1 MLSII
6 NFYKNL
12 TMNKCTFQV
21 VILLITSPIF
31 AQNPSQDLDTIITT
45 YQDHNGY
52 DRDMY
57 PLGLYT
63 EEYYKQETEFAKS
76 LINDLSKI
84 EKNKLSETEQISLE
98 LLKFKLNETIDRFE
112 FKAYLNPLL
121 SDSGFHLSLSYQV
134 RDLNNYK
141 QVKAY
146 LNKLNAI
153 PTYVDQHFELLRKGL
168 KESITQPKVIF
179 EGYASTYDSQIVSS
193 AEESFF
199 FEPFENLP
207 SSLSPS
213 QKDSVINAAK
223 KAIETNVIPQFKRIK
238 SFFETEYLPNTKTE
252 LGVSNGPQ
260 GETYFQNRLNYYT
273 TLNLSAEEIHN
284 IGLKEVERIYAEMK
298 SIVEEV
304 EFDGTLD
311 EFITFLR
318 TDEQFY
324 AKTED
329 ELLKEARDIAKRID
343 AKLPAYFKTLPRKP
357 YGVAKVPDAIAP
369 KYTTGRY
376 IGPSDE
382 TQPGYYWV
390 NTYNLPNRP
399 LYVLPSLTAHEAV
412 PGHHLQ
418 NALNAELGDSIPRFR
433 KSTYLS
439 AYGEGWGLY
448 SEFLA
453 EEMGIYTTP
462 YERFGKLTYEQW
474 RACRLV
480 IDTGIHA
487 MGWTR
492 EQAVEYFTKHTA
504 LSLHNINTEV
514 DRYISWP
521 GQAVSYKIGE
531 IKIRALRRKA
541 ETTLGEKFD
550 IRDFHEVVLEQ
561 GVVTLPILEQ
571 RINRYIEKTLD
582 NH

>member
-1 MLSII
+1 MYMRSNFIIVLSLFVFSTFYAQEASEKLEMII
-6 NFYKNL
+6 KEYEAHKSYDKNE
-12 TMNKCTFQV
+12 F
-21 VILLITSPIF
+21 
-31 AQNPSQDLDTIITT
+31 
-45 YQDHNGY
+45 
-52 DRDMY
+52 

-63 EEYYKQETEFAKS
+63 ETYYKQEAEFAENQLKKLNTIDDGS
-76 LINDLSKI
+76 LN
-84 EKNKLSETEQISLE
+84 ETEKISLAM
-98 LLKFKLNETIDRFE
+98 LKFKLQETVDFYNYE
-112 FKAYLNPLL
+112 AYLNPLL
-121 SDSGFHLSLSYQV
+121 SDSGFHLSLTYQV
-134 RDLNNYK
+134 RDLNNYE

-153 PTYVDQHFELLRKGL
+153 PAYVDQHLVLLREGLEKG
-168 KESITQPKVIF
+168 ITQPRVIF
-179 EGYASTYDSQIVSS
+179 EGYESTYNDQIV
-193 AEESFF
+193 EDPKESYYY
-199 FEPFENLP
+199 EPFEELP
-207 SSLSPS
+207 KHLSAE
-213 QKDSVINAAK
+213 QKDSVLVVAK
-223 KAIETNVIPQFKRIK
+223 EAIAKNVVPQFKRVK
-238 SFFETEYLPNTKTE
+238 AFFENEYLPNTRKS
-252 LGVSNGPQ
+252 LGVSEIPNGR
-260 GETYFQNRLNYYT
+260 EYYQNRLDYYT
-273 TLNLSAEEIHN
+273 TLALSAKEIHG
-284 IGLKEVERIYAEMK
+284 IGLDEVARINSEMK
-298 SIVEEV
+298 KIIAEV
-304 EFDGTLD
+304 GFEGTFE
-311 EFITFLR
+311 EFIHFLR

-324 AKTED
+324 AKTGE

-376 IGPSDE
+376 IGASNE

-418 NALNAELGDSIPRFR
+418 NSLNAELGDSIPKFR
-433 KSTYLS
+433 RNMYLS

-453 EEMGIYTTP
+453 EDMGIYTTP
-462 YERFGKLTYEQW
+462 YEMFGKLTYEQW

-492 EQAVEYFTKHTA
+492 EQAVAYFEKNTA
-504 LSLHNINTEV
+504 LSMHNINTEV

-531 IKIRALRRKA
+531 IKIRELRKKA
-541 ETTLGEKFD
+541 EEALGSDFD
-550 IRDFHEVVLEQ
+550 IREFHEVILEQ
-561 GVVTLPILEQ
+561 GVVTLTILEE
-571 RINRYIEKTLD
+571 RVNAFIEETQ
-582 NH
+582 

>member
-1 MLSII
+1 MNRYLFQLLLVIFPSLLFAQSPSQVLDSII
-6 NFYKNL
+6 
-12 TMNKCTFQV
+12 Q
-21 VILLITSPIF
+21 
-31 AQNPSQDLDTIITT
+31 T
-45 YQDHNGY
+45 YQSHKGY
-52 DRDMY
+52 DREAY

-63 EEYYKQETEFAKS
+63 EAFYQQEAEFFEDLLKS
-76 LINDLSKI
+76 L
-84 EKNKLSETEQISLE
+84 SEIDSEQLKETDYISLE
-98 LLKFKLNETIDRFE
+98 LLKFKLQESVDRFE
-112 FKAYLNPLL
+112 FKSYLNPLL

-153 PTYVDQHFELLRKGL
+153 PTYVDQHLELLRKGL
-168 KESITQPKVIF
+168 KEGITQPKVIF
-179 EGYASTYDSQIVSS
+179 EGYESTYDSQIVSK
-193 AEESFF
+193 AEDSYFW
-199 FEPFENLP
+199 EPFESLP
-207 SSLSPS
+207 STLSKI
-213 QKDSVINAAK
+213 QQDSVLQVARL
-223 KAIETNVIPQFKRIK
+223 AIERNVIPQFQRIK
-238 SFFETEYLPNTKTE
+238 TFFETEYLPQTKTT
-252 LGVSNGPQ
+252 LGVSEGPQ
-260 GETYFQNRLNYYT
+260 GEAYYQNRLNYYT
-273 TLNLSAEEIHN
+273 TLNLTAEEIHN
-284 IGLKEVERIYAEMK
+284 IGLKEVERINSEMNTIK
-298 SIVEEV
+298 NEV
-304 EFDGTLD
+304 DFDGSLD
-311 EFITFLR
+311 EFIQFLR

-324 AKTED
+324 AKTGR

-376 IGPSDE
+376 IGASDD

-418 NALNAELGDSIPRFR
+418 NALNAELGDSIPTFR
-433 KSTYLS
+433 KNTYLS

-462 YERFGKLTYEQW
+462 YEGFGKLTYEQW

-492 EQAVEYFTKHTA
+492 EQAVEYFTKNTA

-531 IKIRALRRKA
+531 IKIRELRTKA
-541 ETTLGEKFD
+541 ENALGEKFD
-550 IRDFHEVVLEQ
+550 IRDFHEVILEQ

-571 RINRYIEKTLD
+571 RINAYIEGAE
-582 NH
+582 

>member
-1 MLSII
+1 MKFIFSCCLSI
-6 NFYKNL
+6 FLSLSVSGQSKKL
-12 TMNKCTFQV
+12 DA
-21 VILLITSPIF
+21 LIQDY
-31 AQNPSQDLDTIITT
+31 QN
-45 YQDHNGY
+45 HEGY
-52 DRDMY
+52 DKNAY

-63 EEYYKQETEFAKS
+63 EAYYKQEADFALELQKDLAEIDKS
-76 LINDLSKI
+76 Q
-84 EKNKLSETEQISLE
+84 LSETENISLE
-98 LLKFKLNETIDRFE
+98 LLKFKLNEAIDRYK
-112 FKAYLNPLL
+112 FKSYLNPLL

-134 RDLNNYK
+134 RALNTYT
-141 QVKAY
+141 QVKDY

-153 PTYVDQHFELLRKGL
+153 PAYVDQHFALLRKGL
-168 KESITQPKVIF
+168 QEGITQPKIIF
-179 EGYASTYDSQIVSS
+179 EGYESTYESQIVDSP
-193 AEESFF
+193 EESYFY
-199 FEPFENLP
+199 EPFERLP
-207 SSLSPS
+207 SILSET
-213 QKDSVINAAK
+213 QKDSVITAAK
-223 KAIETNVIPQFKRIK
+223 LAIETHVVPEFKRIK
-238 SFFETEYLPNTKTE
+238 TFFETEYLPQTKTT
-252 LGVSNGPQ
+252 LGVSESPQ
-260 GETYFQNRLNYYT
+260 GEAYYQNRLNYYT
-273 TLNLSAEEIHN
+273 TLELSAEDIHA
-284 IGLKEVERIYAEMK
+284 IGLREVERINSEMQA
-298 SIVEEV
+298 IVDEV
-304 EFDGTLD
+304 NFDGTLQ

-324 AKTED
+324 AKTGE

-343 AKLPAYFKTLPRKP
+343 AKLPAYFKTLPRRP

-376 IGPSDE
+376 IGASNP

-390 NTYNLPNRP
+390 NTYKLSNRP

-418 NALNAELGDSIPRFR
+418 NALNAELGDSIPKFR
-433 KSTYLS
+433 KRMYLS

-453 EEMGIYTTP
+453 DEMGIYTTP

-492 EQAVEYFTKHTA
+492 EQAVEYFTEHTA

-531 IKIRALRRKA
+531 IEIRKLRRKA
-541 ETTLGEKFD
+541 EDSLGDQFD
-550 IRDFHEVVLEQ
+550 IRAFHEIILEQ
-561 GVVTLPILEQ
+561 GVVTLPILKE
-571 RINRYIEKTLD
+571 RVTAYIETSK
-582 NH
+582 

>member
-1 MLSII
+1 MKFIFSCCLSI
-6 NFYKNL
+6 FVSLSVCGQSKKL
-12 TMNKCTFQV
+12 DA
-21 VILLITSPIF
+21 LIQDY
-31 AQNPSQDLDTIITT
+31 QN
-45 YQDHNGY
+45 HEGY
-52 DRDMY
+52 DKNAY

-63 EEYYKQETEFAKS
+63 EAYYKQEADFALELQK
-76 LINDLSKI
+76 DLAEIDNSQ
-84 EKNKLSETEQISLE
+84 LSETENISLE
-98 LLKFKLNETIDRFE
+98 LLKFKLNETIDH
-112 FKAYLNPLL
+112 FKFKSYLNPLL

-134 RDLNNYK
+134 RALNTYA
-141 QVKAY
+141 QVKDY

-153 PTYVDQHFELLRKGL
+153 PAYVDQHFALLRKGL
-168 KESITQPKVIF
+168 QEGITQPKIIF
-179 EGYASTYDSQIVSS
+179 EGYESTYESQIVDSP
-193 AEESFF
+193 EESYFY
-199 FEPFENLP
+199 EPFERLP
-207 SSLSPS
+207 STLSKT
-213 QKDSVINAAK
+213 QKDSVLTAAK
-223 KAIETNVIPQFKRIK
+223 LAIETHVVPEFKRIK
-238 SFFETEYLPNTKTE
+238 TFFETEYLPQTKTT
-252 LGVSNGPQ
+252 LGVSESPQ
-260 GETYFQNRLNYYT
+260 GEAYYQNRLNYYT
-273 TLNLSAEEIHN
+273 TLKLSAEDIHA
-284 IGLKEVERIYAEMK
+284 IGLREVERINSEMQA
-298 SIVEEV
+298 IVDEV
-304 EFDGTLD
+304 NFDGTLQ
-311 EFITFLR
+311 EFIAFLR

-324 AKTED
+324 AKTEE

-343 AKLPAYFKTLPRKP
+343 AKLPAYFKTLPRRP

-376 IGPSDE
+376 IGASNS

-390 NTYNLPNRP
+390 NTYNLSNRP

-418 NALNAELGDSIPRFR
+418 NALNAELGDSIPKFR
-433 KSTYLS
+433 KRMYLS

-453 EEMGIYTTP
+453 DEMGIYTTP

-492 EQAVEYFTKHTA
+492 EQAVEYFTEHTA

-531 IKIRALRRKA
+531 IEIRKLRRKA
-541 ETTLGEKFD
+541 EDSLDDKFD
-550 IRDFHEVVLEQ
+550 IRAFHEIILEQ
-561 GVVTLPILEQ
+561 GVVTLPILKK
-571 RINRYIEKTLD
+571 RVAAYIQASK
-582 NH
+582 

>member
-1 MLSII
+1 MKFIFSCCLSI
-6 NFYKNL
+6 FVSLSVCGQSKKL
-12 TMNKCTFQV
+12 DA
-21 VILLITSPIF
+21 LIQDY
-31 AQNPSQDLDTIITT
+31 QN
-45 YQDHNGY
+45 HEGY
-52 DRDMY
+52 DKNAY

-63 EEYYKQETEFAKS
+63 EAYYKQEADFALELQK
-76 LINDLSKI
+76 DLAEIDNSQ
-84 EKNKLSETEQISLE
+84 LSETENISLE
-98 LLKFKLNETIDRFE
+98 LLKFKLNETIDH
-112 FKAYLNPLL
+112 FKFKSYLNPLL

-134 RDLNNYK
+134 RALNTYA
-141 QVKAY
+141 QVKDY

-153 PTYVDQHFELLRKGL
+153 PAYVDQHFALLRKGL
-168 KESITQPKVIF
+168 QEGITQPKIIF
-179 EGYASTYDSQIVSS
+179 EGYESTYESQIVDSP
-193 AEESFF
+193 EESYFY
-199 FEPFENLP
+199 EPFERLP
-207 SSLSPS
+207 SILSET
-213 QKDSVINAAK
+213 QKDSVLTAAK
-223 KAIETNVIPQFKRIK
+223 LAIETHVVPEFKRIK
-238 SFFETEYLPNTKTE
+238 TFFETEYLPQTKTTIGISE
-252 LGVSNGPQ
+252 SPQ
-260 GETYFQNRLNYYT
+260 GEAYYQNRLNYYT
-273 TLNLSAEEIHN
+273 TLKLSAEDIHA
-284 IGLKEVERIYAEMK
+284 IGLREVERINSEMQT
-298 SIVEEV
+298 IVDEV
-304 EFDGTLD
+304 NFDGTLQ
-311 EFITFLR
+311 EFIAFLR

-324 AKTED
+324 AKTEE

-343 AKLPAYFKTLPRKP
+343 AKLPAYFKTLPRRP

-376 IGPSDE
+376 IGASNP

-390 NTYNLPNRP
+390 NTYNLSNRP

-418 NALNAELGDSIPRFR
+418 NALNAELGDSIPKFR
-433 KSTYLS
+433 KRMYLS

-453 EEMGIYTTP
+453 DEMGIYTTP

-492 EQAVEYFTKHTA
+492 EQAVEYFTEHTA

-531 IKIRALRRKA
+531 IEIRKLRRKA
-541 ETTLGEKFD
+541 EDSLSDKFD
-550 IRDFHEVVLEQ
+550 IRAFHEIILEQ
-561 GVVTLPILEQ
+561 GVVTLPILKE
-571 RINRYIEKTLD
+571 RVAAYIQASK
-582 NH
+582 